1 MNLVLFILGSGLIAL
16 VGMSRFFFLARWRVG
31 WAMYLC
37 NVVWEFAAKR
47 VHIGRFWLESAAAL
61 IGLVLLLF
69 SGTVWGVVVAIGSL
83 LLLIEIV
90 NRRWERTLLTTA
102 YTQLNL
108 AGPAPSANPELIVT
122 LEAPFIERKPRYRL
136 GVLWV
141 GLPFDLEVV
150 VGNHSIVPTQT
161 PVNIRIS
168 APSSWI
174 AVEDVARSLG
184 AISSGSVAR
193 SSWTLCPDRC
203 HGVGNFEITLD
214 WGGSSLRIPIEYDG
228 CLLGGDAAIDRAVI
242 TRYPGGRRSAFAWRG
257 DMDLYDTS
265 TLQSIEG
272 LESALGLAARY
283 CFPQTMCLSTRL
295 SFDGAAATEWAQ
307 HYGVDRGASEIPR
320 FIRWLQERVELRHS
334 CAYPAV
340 SHKPFVLELGNHGH
354 LHYDTSTSAAPG
366 NAWKSH
372 ARMGA
377 GSYPWIGSDIS
388 SFGEQRD
395 NALEARHWSERL
407 FSFTPR
413 TWAKPGR
420 CNDADTPR
428 AVEAAGCEVLSG
440 SDIGAIDNVLYQP
453 PPHHPGGTETVELTS
468 RYPGDPQHIHHL
480 AMLLFWLHRSQRLG
494 LPMVYMCHQH
504 MRQFEGQACT
514 RFTEFM
520 LRTVLAN
527 FNGDFYIDTLFGIG
541 KYWREVLSL
550 KTRRVT
556 VLINGKSIVVENQS
570 DIDLERIPV
579 DLHLAGGAQST
590 LLFSVKSGESVEIDI
605 ARVKSGQEK

>member
-1 MNLVLFILGSGLIAL
+1 MNLLLFILGSGSLAVVAI
-16 VGMSRFFFLARWRVG
+16 SRFFFLARWRVG

-228 CLLGGDAAIDRAVI
+228 CHLGCDAAIDRAVI

-272 LESALGLAARY
+272 LEGALVCSA
-283 CFPQTMCLSTRL
+283 
-295 SFDGAAATEWAQ
+295 
-307 HYGVDRGASEIPR
+307 
-320 FIRWLQERVELRHS
+320 
-334 CAYPAV
+334 
-340 SHKPFVLELGNHGH
+340 
-354 LHYDTSTSAAPG
+354 
-366 NAWKSH
+366 
-372 ARMGA
+372 
-377 GSYPWIGSDIS
+377 
-388 SFGEQRD
+388 
-395 NALEARHWSERL
+395 
-407 FSFTPR
+407 
-413 TWAKPGR
+413 
-420 CNDADTPR
+420 
-428 AVEAAGCEVLSG
+428 
-440 SDIGAIDNVLYQP
+440 
-453 PPHHPGGTETVELTS
+453 
-468 RYPGDPQHIHHL
+468 
-480 AMLLFWLHRSQRLG
+480 
-494 LPMVYMCHQH
+494 
-504 MRQFEGQACT
+504 
-514 RFTEFM
+514 
-520 LRTVLAN
+520 
-527 FNGDFYIDTLFGIG
+527 
-541 KYWREVLSL
+541 
-550 KTRRVT
+550 
-556 VLINGKSIVVENQS
+556 VLIY
-570 DIDLERIPV
+570 R
-579 DLHLAGGAQST
+579 H
-590 LLFSVKSGESVEIDI
+590 
-605 ARVKSGQEK
+605 